1 MRVILREAAYAD
13 LEQIFAWIAK
23 DNPKAASKIVSEI
36 FESIER
42 LEIVPEIGRSGRA
55 RNTREWVVRGLP
67 YIVVYSIDRP
77 KNLVIIAGIVH
88 VARDQ

>member
-23 DNPKAASKIVSEI
+23 DNPRSASSVVSEI

-42 LEIVPEIGRSGRA
+42 LEIVPEIGRNGKVNR
-55 RNTREWVVRGLP
+55 TREWVVRGLP
-67 YIVVYSIDRP
+67 YIVVYSIDKSR
-77 KNLVIIAGIVH
+77 NLVIIVGIVH
-88 VARDQ
+88 VARDR

>member
-23 DNPKAASKIVSEI
+23 DNPKAAPKVVSEI

-67 YIVVYSIDRP
+67 YIVVYGIDRS
-77 KNLVIIAGIVH
+77 KNLVIIVGIVH
-88 VARDQ
+88 VARDR

>member
-23 DNPKAASKIVSEI
+23 DNPRSASKTVSEI

-42 LEIVPEIGRSGRA
+42 LEIVPEIGRHGRV
-55 RNTREWVVRGLP
+55 RDTREWVVRGLP
-67 YIVVYSIDRP
+67 YIIVYVIDKER
-77 KNLVIIAGIVH
+77 NLVIVLDVAH
-88 VARDQ
+88 VARER